1 MNNDCNYEKRMKELN
16 RIIAIVFFALTML
29 FIVIS
34 MTNKTFFDWVFDR
47 HHNQWS
53 WYIRPL
59 FLIPFCFYSYKKNW
73 FGIAITIFCLF
84 TSMFWF
90 PRPDV
95 VSDSVMEF
103 LQFEKDYLYGEW
115 GLSKILMALT
125 IPVSFIALGLSF
137 WKRSLLIGIGVVIL
151 MATGKI
157 IWSIQNAGESGKS
170 ILTPAIIGLVIC
182 CGLMYFSF
190 KKLENKN
197 KKK

>member
-1 MNNDCNYEKRMKELN
+1 MKKSNHL
-16 RIIAIVFFALTML
+16 IAVLFFTLTTL

-34 MTNKTFFDWVFDR
+34 MTNNLFFDWVFDR

-59 FLIPFCFYSYKKNW
+59 FLIPFCYFSYKKNW
-73 FGIAITIFCLF
+73 SGISITIFSLF

-90 PRPDV
+90 PRPEV
-95 VSDSVMEF
+95 VSNSVMEF

-115 GLSKILMALT
+115 SMRKIVMALT
-125 IPVSFIALGLSF
+125 IPISFIALGYAF
-137 WKRSLLIGIGVVIL
+137 WKRSLFIGIGIVIL
-151 MATGKI
+151 MSIGKI
-157 IWSIQNAGESGKS
+157 VWSIQNAGESGKS
-170 ILTPAIIGLVIC
+170 ILIPAIIGLVIC

-197 KKK
+197 KKND